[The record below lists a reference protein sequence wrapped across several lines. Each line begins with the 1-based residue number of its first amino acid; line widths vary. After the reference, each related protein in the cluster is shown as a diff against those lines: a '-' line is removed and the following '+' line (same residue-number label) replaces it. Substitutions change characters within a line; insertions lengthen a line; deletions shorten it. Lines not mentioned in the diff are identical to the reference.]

1 MEFDRPVG
9 LLCDRHSIPIL
20 LCIEEHGT
28 CTKTK
33 VYENIGRNA
42 NIPSKIQALADAGLV
57 DIMETGR
64 ADVLSLTGL
73 CRLVVGRI
81 HDIDDTMSAAQEP

>member
-33 VYENIGRNA
+33 VYENIGRNT
-42 NIPSKIQALADAGLV
+42 NMPSKIQALADAGLV

-73 CRLVVGRI
+73 GRHVVGRI
-81 HDIDDTMSAAQEP
+81 HDIDDAMSAVQEL

>member
-1 MEFDRPVG
+1 M
-9 LLCDRHSIPIL
+9 LCDRHSIPIL

-33 VYENIGRNA
+33 IYEIIGRNT

-57 DIMETGR
+57 DIMEAGR

-73 CRLVVGRI
+73 GRLVVGRI
-81 HDIDDTMSAAQEP
+81 HDIDDTMSAVQEP

>member
-1 MEFDRPVG
+1 MTFDRPVG

-28 CTKTK
+28 CTKMK

-64 ADVLSLTGL
+64 ADLLSLTGL
-73 CRLVVGRI
+73 GCLVVGRI
-81 HDIDDTMSAAQEP
+81 HDIDDAMSAAQEP

>member
-57 DIMETGR
+57 DILETGR
-64 ADVLSLTGL
+64 SDVLSLTDLGSF
-73 CRLVVGRI
+73 VVGRI
-81 HDIDDTMSAAQEP
+81 HEVDDAMSAAQEP